1 VAGAG
6 HAVQQKHFNWTLLRV
21 TSTTAKILR
30 TSKNLRQDDDSEGLP
45 CEEHFMQHTRNNTG
59 HHVVW
64 LPRYG
69 HGHSGESNMQARN
82 LFSTTGTT
90 FS

>member
-1 VAGAG
+1 
-6 HAVQQKHFNWTLLRV
+6 
-21 TSTTAKILR
+21 LR
-30 TSKNLRQDDDSEGLP
+30 TPKNLQPGADSEELH

-59 HHVVW
+59 YHVVR

-69 HGHSGESNMQARN
+69 HGHVGESNMQARN
-82 LFSTTGTT
+82 LFSTIGTK

>member
-1 VAGAG
+1 
-6 HAVQQKHFNWTLLRV
+6 L
-21 TSTTAKILR
+21 I
-30 TSKNLRQDDDSEGLP
+30 TSKNLQPDADSKELQ

-69 HGHSGESNMQARN
+69 HGHVGESNTPARN